1 LTTWKPQVRDV
12 ERVPLHRCQRR
23 RNSTACSASGGGGGE
38 RRIVAVEHGV
48 LPRGAVGLAGQLV
61 AR

>member
-1 LTTWKPQVRDV
+1 MRDV